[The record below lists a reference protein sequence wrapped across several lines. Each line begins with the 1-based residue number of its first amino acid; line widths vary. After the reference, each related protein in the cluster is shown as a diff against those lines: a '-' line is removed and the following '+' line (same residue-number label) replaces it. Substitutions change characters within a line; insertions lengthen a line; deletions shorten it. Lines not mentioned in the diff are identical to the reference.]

1 MAKKKSAAYMTPG
14 EQIAGTVFLALYLL
28 VPFSAAG
35 PVFTFA
41 GRLLGGSVSP
51 HLQSILLACLPAA
64 AALVIFHSFLART
77 TGNLADSPAEA
88 GKAALWGLIAL
99 YGLNELAFRLTRL
112 ALGAQTNL
120 NDAILSPQSRSLSSG
135 TALLTAVLITPFV
148 EEILFRG
155 LVFGNLRSRSRVLAY
170 TVSCLLFALLQAR
183 QTLLTQQNAA
193 SLALVLQSMVPG
205 LVLAG
210 VYEYAGTLWAA
221 VGLHAAFNALAR
233 LL

>member
-1 MAKKKSAAYMTPG
+1 M
-14 EQIAGTVFLALYLL
+14 
-28 VPFSAAG
+28 
-35 PVFTFA
+35 
-41 GRLLGGSVSP
+41 
-51 HLQSILLACLPAA
+51 
-64 AALVIFHSFLART
+64 
-77 TGNLADSPAEA
+77 
-88 GKAALWGLIAL
+88 
-99 YGLNELAFRLTRL
+99 
-112 ALGAQTNL
+112 
-120 NDAILSPQSRSLSSG
+120 
-135 TALLTAVLITPFV
+135 

-193 SLALVLQSMVPG
+193 SLALVLQSMVPD

>member
-1 MAKKKSAAYMTPG
+1 MILRPGSVPASGAAAAAYCS
-14 EQIAGTVFLALYLL
+14 F
-28 VPFSAAG
+28 
-35 PVFTFA
+35 
-41 GRLLGGSVSP
+41 SP

-135 TALLTAVLITPFV
+135 TALLTAVLIAPFV

-170 TVSCLLFALLQAR
+170 TVSCLLFVLLQAR
-183 QTLLTQQNAA
+183 QPLLTQQNAA